1 MSDVVQVIFVMLHDL
16 HLNGVS
22 LLRQQSQLSQVNA
35 ARPELVF
42 CIVTVLSCTHTHASQ
57 RQSLISRAAVGME
70 IPMGMG
76 MGNVI
81 NPHGSVGIL

>member
-42 CIVTVLSCTHTHASQ
+42 CIVAVLSCTHTHTPAN
-57 RQSLISRAAVGME
+57 A
-70 IPMGMG
+70 
-76 MGNVI
+76 N
-81 NPHGSVGIL
+81 H